1 MSYALMLNEY
11 IGQLELQGIFITD
24 TNFNINNV
32 NKMAANMFTEDQMK
46 EIINIYKNRSPYF
59 CLVQSKCEVE
69 VIATHESFIFFLIFR
84 NESIITDKIKG
95 SEDVLLDSLKE
106 ILNSLSDGVTICNRH
121 GIYIYHNEAES
132 KIHGMEGYGSLGKN
146 AQEIVDSGYIN
157 KSACLNVLKE
167 DKPVNIV
174 QTYKNGV
181 QVLVSARPIRDK
193 FGKIQYVV
201 STTRDMTILKALEK
215 EIIELEKQNKRM
227 NEQLKEL
234 EVGVNTQNTIIAN
247 DPKMLNVVERA
258 IRIAEVDS
266 TVLIQGESGV
276 GKEGIANLIHQKSKR
291 KDKRLITINCGAI
304 PEQLLESELFG
315 YERGAFTGANSKGKQ
330 GLFEIASGG
339 TIFLDEIG
347 EMPLQLQVKLL
358 RVLQE
363 SEITRIGGHKP
374 IQIDVRII
382 AATNRDLGKLV
393 KEEKFREDLFYR
405 LNIIPILIPP
415 LRERKEDILPII
427 YHFLNDIKHKY
438 GVSSSFTPETL
449 ERFRNLL
456 WPGNVR
462 QLKNLIERICLMVNK
477 PEISLRDIEHEL
489 TSELSS
495 ELSSELTSEFTT
507 EMNQIKGFE
516 INTSSNLNRTF
527 SSPKEVLPLKEQVEQ
542 FERNIIIE
550 AVNQFPS
557 VRKAA
562 KALKLDQ
569 STLVRKM
576 QKYQIYKEVSYETN

>member
-1 MSYALMLNEY
+1 MTKLKS
-11 IGQLELQGIFITD
+11 LE
-24 TNFNINNV
+24 N
-32 NKMAANMFTEDQMK
+32 
-46 EIINIYKNRSPYF
+46 
-59 CLVQSKCEVE
+59 
-69 VIATHESFIFFLIFR
+69 
-84 NESIITDKIKG
+84 
-95 SEDVLLDSLKE
+95 
-106 ILNSLSDGVTICNRH
+106 
-121 GIYIYHNEAES
+121 
-132 KIHGMEGYGSLGKN
+132 
-146 AQEIVDSGYIN
+146 
-157 KSACLNVLKE
+157 
-167 DKPVNIV
+167 
-174 QTYKNGV
+174 
-181 QVLVSARPIRDK
+181 
-193 FGKIQYVV
+193 
-201 STTRDMTILKALEK
+201 

-227 NEQLKEL
+227 NKQLKEL
-234 EVGVNTQNTIIAN
+234 EVKTYTQTNLIAN
-247 DPKMLNVVERA
+247 DPKMLSVIERA
-258 IRIAEVDS
+258 IRVAEVDS
-266 TVLIQGESGV
+266 SVLIQGESGV
-276 GKEGIANLIHQKSKR
+276 GKEGIANLIHQNSKR

-330 GLFEIASGG
+330 GLFEVASGG

-382 AATNRDLGKLV
+382 AATNRDLRKLV
-393 KEEKFREDLFYR
+393 KEGKFREDLFYR

-438 GVSSSFTPETL
+438 GVSRSFTPETL
-449 ERFRNLL
+449 DRFRNLE

-462 QLKNLIERICLMVNK
+462 QLKNLIERICLMINK
-477 PEISLRDIEHEL
+477 PEISLRDIEHEMN
-489 TSELSS
+489 SELIT
-495 ELSSELTSEFTT
+495 ELTTIE
-507 EMNQIKGFE
+507 NLE
-516 INTSSNLNRTF
+516 INTTFNINKRF
-527 SSPKEVLPLKEQVEQ
+527 SSSKEVLPLKEQIEQ

-576 QKYQIYKEVSYETN
+576 QKYQIYREVSYETN